1 MKVIFLNSFKKDLK
15 KIKSNSLKSKIKD
28 VIIDIEKAGD
38 LKSIK
43 NSKRLAG
50 NSTAYRIRTGNYRLG
65 YYYENDTVELARF
78 LKRNDIYK
86 VFPK

>member
-15 KIKSNSLKSKIKD
+15 KIKNNSLKSKIKD
-28 VIIDIEKAGD
+28 IIIDIEKASD

-43 NSKRLAG
+43 NNKRLVG

-65 YYYENDTVELARF
+65 YYYENNTIELARF